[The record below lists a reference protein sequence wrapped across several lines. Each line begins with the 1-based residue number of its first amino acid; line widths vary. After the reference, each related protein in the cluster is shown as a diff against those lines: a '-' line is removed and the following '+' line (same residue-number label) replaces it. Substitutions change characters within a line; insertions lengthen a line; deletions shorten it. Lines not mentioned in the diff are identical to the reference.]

1 MTESERTWARG
12 TRNAAS
18 ANFEWDEK
26 KKFRVR
32 KREGEREIE
41 GWKAT
46 LQPSIPHRPP
56 LLERPKESVRRPIPN
71 LAEMVFKLLFYG
83 NIYYRIFASADSQFP
98 SSFLMP
104 ALTRVGMSPEDRER
118 ELSI

>member
-1 MTESERTWARG
+1 M
-12 TRNAAS
+12 
-18 ANFEWDEK
+18 
-26 KKFRVR
+26 
-32 KREGEREIE
+32 EGYPP
-41 GWKAT
+41 T
-46 LQPSIPHRPP
+46 LHSTPPH